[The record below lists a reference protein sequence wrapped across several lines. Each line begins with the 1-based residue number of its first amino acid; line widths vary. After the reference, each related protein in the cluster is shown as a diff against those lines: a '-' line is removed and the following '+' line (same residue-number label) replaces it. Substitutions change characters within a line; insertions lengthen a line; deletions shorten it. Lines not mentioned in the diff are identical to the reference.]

1 MQLQEHLLVMTET
14 YNWLMV
20 VQLQKVGLR
29 SASTITGAL
38 SVMTT
43 GEWRRPGLC
52 AGSRGSVPMVR
63 AYVIMMV
70 SNKIRALVEY

>member
-1 MQLQEHLLVMTET
+1 MQLQEHLPVMMET
-14 YNWLMV
+14 YDWLMV
-20 VQLQKVGLR
+20 VQPQKVGLR
-29 SASTITGAL
+29 SASTVTGAL
-38 SVMTT
+38 SAMTS

-63 AYVIMMV
+63 TYIIMMV